1 LISVG
6 IFYYIK
12 LREREK
18 DIQCRTMSHRE
29 APSPAPAPLLVFAE
43 EAPPNTDTMS
53 SEDLLR
59 KMIAEKISDA
69 EEVACQAVTIIAEKK
84 RMIAEKERTIEENLA
99 TLAGSREEILNLQK
113 QLAILDNIKGG
124 GVPPTNICEKG
135 RSEREKIAA
144 RKKTKKEE
152 KEEKEMKIAALRAR
166 VHEVVIAGD
175 LTTLSR
181 KGVRQQLSPEFGV
194 EFIAQ
199 NKCAISRA
207 IEAASVANPMLMA
220 IIND

>member
-1 LISVG
+1 
-6 IFYYIK
+6 
-12 LREREK
+12 
-18 DIQCRTMSHRE
+18 MSHRE

-53 SEDLLR
+53 PEDLLR

-84 RMIAEKERTIEENLA
+84 RIIAEVREVIGENLA

-124 GVPPTNICEKG
+124 GVPPTNICAKG
-135 RSEREKIAA
+135 RSVGEKIAA
-144 RKKTKKEE
+144 RKKAE
-152 KEEKEMKIAALRAR
+152 KEAEEREVAEMKIAAVLAR
-166 VHEVVIAGD
+166 VHKVVNAGD

-181 KGVRQQLSPEFGV
+181 KGVRQQLSPEFGT
-194 EFIAQ
+194 EFVWQ
-199 NKCAISRA
+199 NKLAINRT
-207 IEAASVANPMLMA
+207 IEAAWQERVAAAEADQALNQTQ
-220 IIND
+220 

>member
-1 LISVG
+1 
-6 IFYYIK
+6 
-12 LREREK
+12 
-18 DIQCRTMSHRE
+18 MSHRE

-124 GVPPTNICEKG
+124 GVPPTNICAEG
-135 RSEREKIAA
+135 RSVARAA
-144 RKKTKKEE
+144 AAVSWQAASGLGVAKRKKTEKEE